1 MAKGKE
7 KTSSLGGG
15 GNGRVTLSLSKGMK
29 SIDAKMK

>member
-7 KTSSLGGG
+7 KTSSLGG